1 MTKNLQTLISRICTI
16 PLKEGCNETKIP
28 YLSIYRYTVE
38 KIEMPKSENLYLYVV
53 LDGSIRLYTPSGIM
67 DYMAGQY
74 SASQFDT
81 PISGH
86 ILTFSE
92 RKDFL
97 ALSVEFTLNDV
108 ISVVLD
114 LDGNLAE
121 RIINGEIENVYKTS
135 ADRKVINSV
144 SRLISII
151 NEPIQLAKPMTLKLH
166 WLPTAIHCLLE
177 GKLPAV
183 SV

>member
-74 SASQFDT
+74 SASQIDT

-86 ILTFSE
+86 ILTFS
-92 RKDFL
+92 
-97 ALSVEFTLNDV
+97 
-108 ISVVLD
+108 
-114 LDGNLAE
+114 E

-166 WLPTAIHCLLE
+166 WLPAAIHCLLA